1 MNKLLLV
8 GSIAGI
14 VVVALMM
21 VGVVF
26 AKRRPR
32 ALNVAWFQERWSDMQ
47 KSLRKKENWP
57 KAIVQADKLLEEALK
72 KKRFKGK
79 SMGERLTRAQHVL
92 TDNESVWF
100 GHKLR
105 SKIEAEPQLK
115 LKESEVKEAL
125 LGIRQALKDLGALP
139 DGK

>member
-1 MNKLLLV
+1 MNKLILV
-8 GSIAGI
+8 GSIAGAV
-14 VVVALMM
+14 VVVALL
-21 VGVVF
+21 VWVVIR
-26 AKRRPR
+26 KRRPR
-32 ALNVAWFQERWSDMQ
+32 VLNVIRFQERWSDMQ
-47 KSLRKKENWP
+47 KSLRQKDNWP
-57 KAIVQADKLLEEALK
+57 KAVVQADKLLEEALK
-72 KKRFKGK
+72 KKRIKGK
-79 SMGERLTRAQHVL
+79 SMGERLTRAQHML

-105 SKIEAEPQLK
+105 SKIEADPSVK